1 MLNTRFDYLRNI
13 GVDVWTRR
21 ENVLSAQSSTQ
32 PEAVEASSSAVAV
45 PDQVISTGN
54 QVEINSDA
62 STGIPALR
70 AIAAQ
75 LRNAESA
82 SPGSSTAVP
91 ASTLSEQKEPEQKVP
106 EAPVLAATAPSPEFL
121 FCFLDYVPE
130 AGDGVTLVFS
140 LPYQAQSL
148 PGEVR
153 QFSDDV
159 ARGLFGKSL
168 RPGVGELRW
177 PMVKSAHIAQTE
189 LEAKTVVVDRVSRC
203 QRKLI
208 LFGETIQ
215 RYVLGEAGTGFGA
228 RDFAS
233 TTLGNQEVY
242 TALNHTDYWKT
253 GDSMDQHSGS
263 PKRELWRLVTEV
275 RQALQKVAH
284 SMP

>member
-13 GVDVWTRR
+13 GVDDWTRR

-82 SPGSSTAVP
+82 NPSSSSAVP
-91 ASTLSEQKEPEQKVP
+91 APTLSGQKEPE
-106 EAPVLAATAPSPEFL
+106 APALTANAPSPEFL

-203 QRKLI
+203 QCKLI

-284 SMP
+284 NMP